1 MLTSCPFCGF
11 DFAAPEGRTGVTAVC
26 PRCRRSFNA
35 YAQGDTL
42 ELLPGGRVAAV
53 VGPRSPVGSAVGRQF
68 HEYRIVEEIGRGGM
82 GVVYRAIQETLDRPV
97 ALKVILTG
105 PNAGEEDVKRFL
117 REAASAARLRHPN
130 IVTVHEL
137 DVHEGIYY
145 YTMDFIEGRN
155 LAQMIGPG
163 GMEPGRAARLAA
175 RVALA
180 LEHAHRRGI
189 VHRDLKPGNII
200 VQADGEPV
208 ITDFGLACDL
218 RRREEETCETAGTPA
233 YMSPEQVLGLPMATE
248 PATDIWSLG
257 ALFYEMLTGRP
268 PFSGGT
274 RELFEA
280 IASQSAPPA
289 LQLRP
294 ELPPE
299 LSSAAMKC
307 LEKNPDDRFPSAAAL
322 AERLWQWLE
331 AAPGRTGA

>member
-1 MLTSCPFCGF
+1 
-11 DFAAPEGRTGVTAVC
+11 
-26 PRCRRSFNA
+26 
-35 YAQGDTL
+35 
-42 ELLPGGRVAAV
+42 
-53 VGPRSPVGSAVGRQF
+53 
-68 HEYRIVEEIGRGGM
+68 
-82 GVVYRAIQETLDRPV
+82 
-97 ALKVILTG
+97 
-105 PNAGEEDVKRFL
+105 
-117 REAASAARLRHPN
+117 
-130 IVTVHEL
+130 
-137 DVHEGIYY
+137 
-145 YTMDFIEGRN
+145 MDFIEGRN